1 MQIDLFRKKYK
12 INKGDNMNKI
22 NKIIFSLLIICLA
35 FVLYGCKE
43 ESKELGYVVI
53 ETNPSIEL
61 VVQNDVVVSVNGLND
76 EGKML
81 IADEEFIDKKVEAA
95 AELFISLSEKM
106 GYTVKGEVSASSQEV
121 KISVGGSLESDDL
134 KILEMKVNESV
145 ETTIMNLGLNAKS
158 TIVAQKPKE
167 YFEKI
172 AMKFDPTLT
181 EEEAKAMEYKDL
193 MNVVNLATLE
203 KAEIVSVKLE
213 EYYEQ
218 MKAYEFKL
226 KYKQELAKGLGDGYQ
241 TLLENYNKLLTEL
254 TEAINALQTKKVEFF
269 TSPDSPYVKAMEE
282 YNKAKAEFLKTK
294 IDVQIAVN
302 NGEDVTVLNIN
313 LKLKEEAVKAVEK
326 AIELAEAGIEATF
339 DALIYSLEQ
348 VYKALEELEK
358 EFPESINFEEKLTNA
373 ENYINGA
380 KKEMFD
386 KYESSVSKE
395 KLDQMKANMKAQ
407 KEALKKTVE
416 ESKKAK

>member
-81 IADEEFIDKKVEAA
+81 IADEEFVDKKVEAA

-145 ETTIMNLGLNAKS
+145 EKTIMNLGLNAKS
-158 TIVAQKPKE
+158 TIAPQKPKE

-241 TLLENYNKLLTEL
+241 ALLESYNKLLTEL
-254 TEAINALQTKKVEFF
+254 TEAINELQTKKVEFF
-269 TSPDSPYVKAMEE
+269 TSQDSPYVKGMEE

-326 AIELAEAGIEATF
+326 TIELAEAGIEATF

>member
-1 MQIDLFRKKYK
+1 
-12 INKGDNMNKI
+12 MNKI

-53 ETNPSIEL
+53 STNPSIEL

-145 ETTIMNLGLNAKS
+145 EKTIMNLGLNAKS
-158 TIVAQKPKE
+158 TIAAQKPKE

-226 KYKQELAKGLGDGYQ
+226 KYKQELAKGLGEGYQ

-254 TEAINALQTKKVEFF
+254 TEAINALQAKKVEFF
-269 TSPDSPYVKAMEE
+269 TSPDSPYVKGMEE

-302 NGEDVTVLNIN
+302 NGKDVTVLNIN

-326 AIELAEAGIEATF
+326 TIEFAEAGIEATF

-348 VYKALEELEK
+348 VYKALEDLEK
-358 EFPESINFEEKLTNA
+358 QFPESINFEEKLTNA

>member
-1 MQIDLFRKKYK
+1 
-12 INKGDNMNKI
+12 MNKI

-53 ETNPSIEL
+53 STNPSIEL

-81 IADEEFIDKKVEAA
+81 IADEEFVDKKVEAA

-134 KILEMKVNESV
+134 KILEMKVNESI
-145 ETTIMNLGLNAKS
+145 EKTIMNLGLNAKS
-158 TIVAQKPKE
+158 IIEAQKPKE

-254 TEAINALQTKKVEFF
+254 TEAINALQAKKVEFF
-269 TSPDSPYVKAMEE
+269 TSPDSPYVKSMEE

-380 KKEMFD
+380 KKEMFE

>member
-1 MQIDLFRKKYK
+1 MTSNIVIICDEEIIGKALRYK
-12 INKGDNMNKI
+12 LSTLREVDSIKI
-22 NKIIFSLLIICLA
+22 GYFKDTIFEIESNTPDVLIIFSKIDNQEI
-35 FVLYGCKE
+35 FDFIK
-43 ESKELGYVVI
+43 KI
-53 ETNPSIEL
+53 EP
-61 VVQNDVVVSVNGLND
+61 
-76 EGKML
+76 
-81 IADEEFIDKKVEAA
+81 IA
-95 AELFISLSEKM
+95 
-106 GYTVKGEVSASSQEV
+106 T
-121 KISVGGSLESDDL
+121 
-134 KILEMKVNESV
+134 
-145 ETTIMNLGLNAKS
+145 
-158 TIVAQKPKE
+158 
-167 YFEKI
+167 
-172 AMKFDPTLT
+172 
-181 EEEAKAMEYKDL
+181 EYKTPILLVTDELLNEDFILSGFDAGVDDFVSLKNSDGEIL
-193 MNVVNLATLE
+193 MRTILCMQKN
-203 KAEIVSVKLE
+203 
-213 EYYEQ
+213 
-218 MKAYEFKL
+218 
-226 KYKQELAKGLGDGYQ
+226 ELMRELTAK
-241 TLLENYNKLLTEL
+241 NKLLTEL
-254 TEAINALQTKKVEFF
+254 TEAINALQAKKVEFF
-269 TSPDSPYVKAMEE
+269 TSPDSPYVKGMEE

-380 KKEMFD
+380 KKEMFE

>member
-1 MQIDLFRKKYK
+1 
-12 INKGDNMNKI
+12 MNKI

-81 IADEEFIDKKVEAA
+81 IADEEFVDKKVEAA

-145 ETTIMNLGLNAKS
+145 EKTIMNLGLNAKS
-158 TIVAQKPKE
+158 IIAAQKPKE

-241 TLLENYNKLLTEL
+241 ALLENYNKLLTEL

-269 TSPDSPYVKAMEE
+269 TSPDSPYVKGMEE

-326 AIELAEAGIEATF
+326 TIELAEAGIEATF

>member
-81 IADEEFIDKKVEAA
+81 IADEEFVDKKVEAA

-269 TSPDSPYVKAMEE
+269 TSPDSPYVKGMKE

-326 AIELAEAGIEATF
+326 TIELAEAGIEATF

-395 KLDQMKANMKAQ
+395 KLDKMKADMKAQ

>member
-1 MQIDLFRKKYK
+1 
-12 INKGDNMNKI
+12 MNKI

-53 ETNPSIEL
+53 STNPSIEL

-81 IADEEFIDKKVEAA
+81 IADEEFVDKKVEAA

-134 KILEMKVNESV
+134 KILEMKVNESI
-145 ETTIMNLGLNAKS
+145 EKTIMNLGLNAKS
-158 TIVAQKPKE
+158 IIEAQKPKE

-203 KAEIVSVKLE
+203 KTEIVSVKLE

-254 TEAINALQTKKVEFF
+254 TEAINALQAKKVEFF
-269 TSPDSPYVKAMEE
+269 TSPDSPYVKGMEE
-282 YNKAKAEFLKTK
+282 YNKAKAEFLKSK

-380 KKEMFD
+380 KKEMFE
-386 KYESSVSKE
+386 KFESSVSKE